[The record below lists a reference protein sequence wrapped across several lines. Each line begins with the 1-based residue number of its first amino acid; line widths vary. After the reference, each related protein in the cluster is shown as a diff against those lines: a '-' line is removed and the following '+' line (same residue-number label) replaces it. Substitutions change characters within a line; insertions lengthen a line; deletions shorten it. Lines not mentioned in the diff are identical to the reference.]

1 MKQLILTIDES
12 ALSEVH
18 SRLFEILRTLEVPSW
33 VEVKDAENIPAD
45 IKEYFDN
52 Y

>member
-18 SRLFEILRTLEVPSW
+18 SRVFETLRMLEVPSW
-33 VEVKDAENIPAD
+33 VEVKDTENISED
-45 IKEYFDN
+45 MKEYFDN

>member
-1 MKQLILTIDES
+1 MKQLILTIDEK

-18 SRLFEILRTLEVPSW
+18 SRVFETLRMLEVPSW
-33 VEVKDAENIPAD
+33 VEVKDAENISED
-45 IKEYFDN
+45 MKEYFNN